1 MRRLIGG
8 GAAVLVALVI
18 GMALWQPGPRI
29 PEGSVLVLE
38 LSGQLAEAPPVDTLS
53 RLTARGPALPTL
65 LLLLEMAGADE
76 RISGVLLH
84 IRSLNVGYARIQEL
98 RDAVLRIRGS
108 RKQVVALL
116 DVAHFNATREMYLA
130 SSADQVFVV
139 PGFLGPLAGIA
150 GQSIFLGS
158 LFEKIGVRYEFVR
171 IGDYKSAVETF
182 SASEMSEPARQ
193 MTNEIF
199 DGLFA
204 QITSGIAEGRNLAAA
219 DVVALIDE
227 APATSEEYLQAGLAD
242 GIAGRDEVL
251 ESAGFE
257 QSEEISSADYLRVPP
272 GRLGLRSG
280 PQIALIFGEGT
291 IIQSGRSTLT
301 RSCPA
306 DEIGAA
312 IERAAEEEAVRAIV
326 LRVNSPGG
334 SSLASEQLWRAIRRA
349 REKKPVVVSMAEV
362 AASGGYYVASGADA
376 ILAEPATLTGSIG
389 IYFLRAEFS
398 GLYEKLEIGTE
409 LFTRGPLA
417 GISGGNEPLTPE
429 QLARTSDW
437 IRTLYAEFLARV
449 AEGRGVDPEDVDKVG
464 QGHVW
469 LGATALENG
478 LIDELGG
485 LWAAVQRAKRE
496 ANIPA
501 DVDPERVLF
510 PGPRSTREQ
519 IRQLLRGELAA
530 WLRGVLFP
538 VRLPEVMTWDW
549 LGLGGDLLLLP
560 PYWVEI
566 R

>member
-1 MRRLIGG
+1 MRRLIVGG
-8 GAAVLVALVI
+8 VAVLVVLAI

-29 PEGSVLVLE
+29 PEGSVLVVE
-38 LSGQLAEAPPVDTLS
+38 LSGRLEEAPPVDTLS
-53 RLTARGPALPTL
+53 QLTARGPALPTL

-76 RISGVLLH
+76 RIAGVLLH

-98 RDAVLRIRGS
+98 RDAVLRIRGEN
-108 RKQVVALL
+108 KQVIALL
-116 DVAHFNATREMYLA
+116 DVSDLNATREMYLA
-130 SSADQVFVV
+130 SAADQVFVV

-158 LFEKIGVRYEFVR
+158 LFEKIGVRYEYVR

-182 SASEMSEPARQ
+182 GASEMSEPARQ
-193 MTNEIF
+193 MTNELF

-219 DVVALIDE
+219 DVVALIDK

-242 GIAGRDEVL
+242 GVAGRDEVL
-251 ESAGFE
+251 DSAGFE
-257 QSEEISSADYLRVPP
+257 KSEEISGTDYLRVPP
-272 GRLGLRSG
+272 SRLGLRSG

-291 IIQSGRSTLT
+291 IIQSGGTPLT

-306 DEIGAA
+306 DQIGAA
-312 IERAAEEEAVRAIV
+312 IEAAAEDEAVRAIV
-326 LRVNSPGG
+326 LRLNSPGG

-376 ILAEPATLTGSIG
+376 IVAEPATFTGSIG
-389 IYFLRAEFS
+389 IYFLRASFS

-409 LFTRGPLA
+409 VIARGPLA
-417 GISGGNEPLTPE
+417 GITGSDRPLTPL
-429 QLARTSDW
+429 QRQRTSDW
-437 IRTLYAEFLARV
+437 IGSLYAEFLERV
-449 AEGRGVDPEDVDKVG
+449 AEGRGMDAQDVDKLG
-464 QGHVW
+464 QGHLW
-469 LGATALENG
+469 LGATAFENG
-478 LIDELGG
+478 LVDELGG
-485 LWAAVQRAKRE
+485 LWAAVRRAKRE

-510 PGPRSTREQ
+510 PGPRSMGEQ
-519 IRQLLRGELAA
+519 VRQLLRGELPS
-530 WLRGVLFP
+530 WLRGMLFP

-549 LGLGGDLLLLP
+549 PRLGGDILLLP
-560 PYWVEI
+560 PYWVEV